1 MSIRF
6 PPIQARQAFGNTTQ
20 RDRSA
25 WKAELRRQARAT
37 EQRDKAAFLKHRNGA
52 I

>member
-1 MSIRF
+1 MTIKF
-6 PPIQARQAFGNTTQ
+6 PPPVRQSPGNTQQ
-20 RDRSA
+20 RDRSS